1 MVYNEVLTGGYLH
14 VMNLE
19 KLAAFFAEGTLFNNL
34 SKDELNQ
41 LAQIARERKF
51 DRGQVIFY
59 EGDLGGSLY
68 IIVTGSVKIVVMAD
82 DGREH
87 ILGLLHQGDFFGE
100 VSLIDGEPRS
110 ATAIALDNVNVVMI
124 SRDDFIRLLRENPE
138 MSLKIMVTLC
148 ERLRKTDKHVES
160 LAFLSAPGRVAQV
173 LLNLAETYATA
184 GQDKNIILSHKIT
197 RQEFASLAGTSRE
210 TLTRVLMD
218 FQDDGLIKLEKNKIH
233 IYDRIQLKEK
243 VV

>member
-1 MVYNEVLTGGYLH
+1 
-14 VMNLE
+14 MNFE
-19 KLAAFFAEGTLFNNL
+19 KLATFFAEGTLFNNL
-34 SKDELNQ
+34 SKEELTQ
-41 LAQIARERKF
+41 LAQIARERRF

-68 IIVTGSVKIVVMAD
+68 IIVTGSVKIVIMAD

-110 ATAIALDNVNVVMI
+110 ATAIALDNVSVVMI

-173 LLNLAETYATA
+173 LLNLAESHMP
-184 GQDKNIILSHKIT
+184 GQDKNITVSHKIT

-218 FQDDGLIKLEKNKIH
+218 FQDDSLIKLEKNKIH
-233 IYDRIQLKEK
+233 IYDRLHLKEK